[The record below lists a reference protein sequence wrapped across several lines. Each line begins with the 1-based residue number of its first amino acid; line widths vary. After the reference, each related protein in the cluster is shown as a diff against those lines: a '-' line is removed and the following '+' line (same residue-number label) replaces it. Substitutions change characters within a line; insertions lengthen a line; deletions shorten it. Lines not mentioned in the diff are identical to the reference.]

1 MTSTDPPLSEIPERY
16 EDVTVEWLETALRG
30 TGTISPETRLSA
42 FELEPLKLD
51 TYRISSVA
59 RIGLEYDSPLPEPGR
74 PAAGP
79 PALIAKFV
87 SRDTRGR
94 ESIKDQANF
103 QYEEQVYRQLSDRIP
118 LRIPGIYYGAQ
129 GPDSDL
135 GVVMI
140 EEIRGAHVRDEAGTD
155 RGFTVSEARLALS
168 EIAKLHG
175 RWWASKSL
183 WELPW
188 LRSWVHVNGR
198 KRPRRFASRWES
210 VRDLVIDVCSPT
222 EMSLF
227 DAMLRVF
234 TRAFKTVESMPFTLC
249 HGDFH
254 SGNLL
259 WDRLHSPSQVWFLDW
274 QELHRGPVASEL
286 AFFLGWCTESEEAFF
301 AIDELLGEYHAGLR
315 QAGVTDYSLDQLRS
329 DLRPALIVTIARQLR
344 VFANSDPA
352 DEAAVLELQRIF
364 RQDAALAD
372 IPGCAEWVRS
382 QK

>member
-1 MTSTDPPLSEIPERY
+1 MSKRPKSAAALCRIIAPLAVPGRQGPPVCLITPAPPTQRELCLTPDSPLSEIPERY
-16 EDVTVEWLETALRG
+16 EDVTVEWLETALRS

-59 RIGLEYDSPLPEPGR
+59 RIALEYDSPLPEPGR

-129 GPDSDL
+129 APDSDL

-155 RGFTVSEARLALS
+155 RGFTVCEARLALS

-198 KRPRRFASRWES
+198 KRPRRLASRWES
-210 VRDLVIDVCSPT
+210 VRDLIIDVCSPT

-234 TRAFKTVESMPFTLC
+234 TRAFKTVESMPFTLG

-254 SGNLL
+254 SGTC
-259 WDRLHSPSQVWFLDW
+259 S
-274 QELHRGPVASEL
+274 GT
-286 AFFLGWCTESEEAFF
+286 GCT
-301 AIDELLGEYHAGLR
+301 R
-315 QAGVTDYSLDQLRS
+315 R
-329 DLRPALIVTIARQLR
+329 
-344 VFANSDPA
+344 
-352 DEAAVLELQRIF
+352 
-364 RQDAALAD
+364 
-372 IPGCAEWVRS
+372 VRS
-382 QK
+382 GSWTGRSSIEDQ